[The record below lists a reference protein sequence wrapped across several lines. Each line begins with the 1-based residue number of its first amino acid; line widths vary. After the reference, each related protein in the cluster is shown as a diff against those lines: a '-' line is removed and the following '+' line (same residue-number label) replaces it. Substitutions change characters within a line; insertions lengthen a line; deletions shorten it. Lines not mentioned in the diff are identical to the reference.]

1 MVTLKIGMVLCQYFM
16 HRDKFVIQ
24 LYFLSTYFVLFAS
37 NHNAFKQRDN
47 NNGRFNMLVAY

>member
-1 MVTLKIGMVLCQYFM
+1 MVLCQYFV